1 MLSKMKKTIVFLTGT
16 RADFGKIKSLIA
28 ATQAIE
34 HYDVHI
40 FVTGMHL
47 NAKYGRTIDEI
58 YKSGFKNIY
67 PFINHDHT
75 DFMDRNLSKTIDG
88 FSHYIAELKPDLIV
102 VHGDRGEA
110 LAGAIVGTLN
120 NILVAHIEGGEK
132 SGTVDDI
139 IRHAVTKMS
148 HIHLV
153 ANEEARLRLMQL
165 GELEETIF
173 VIGSPDIDIMMSGT
187 LPSISEV
194 KSYYDIPFGQYAI
207 LMLHPVTTE
216 LENWE
221 DYVTEVMH
229 AVLESKRNYVVVYP
243 NNDLGSDI
251 ILKQYDKL
259 KGLSNFKVY
268 PSTRFEYFL
277 VLLKNADFIIGNS
290 SAGIREAPY
299 YGVPAINIGTRQQ
312 SRTTGSS
319 VYHVDYERDDILS
332 LINHTHAKEKSVDTS
347 AFGDGNSTERFVEM
361 LEKGELWHVNKQKQ
375 FQDRVF

>member
-1 MLSKMKKTIVFLTGT
+1 MSNKMKKTIVFLTGT
-16 RADFGKIKSLIA
+16 RADFGKIKSLISA
-28 ATQAIE
+28 AQAIDKF
-34 HYDVHI
+34 DVHI

-47 NAKYGRTIDEI
+47 NSKYGRTIDEV

-153 ANEEARLRLMQL
+153 ANEEARMRLMQL
-165 GELEETIF
+165 GELEATIF

-187 LPSISEV
+187 LPAIEEV
-194 KSYYDIPFGQYAI
+194 KSYYDIPFKQYGI
-207 LMLHPVTTE
+207 LMFHPVTTE
-216 LENWE
+216 LENWDVYTSQVIE
-221 DYVTEVMH
+221 
-229 AVLESKRNYVVVYP
+229 AVLKSKKNYVVVYP

-251 ILKQYDKL
+251 ILKQYAKL
-259 KGLSNFKVY
+259 NSMENFKVY

-277 VLLKNADFIIGNS
+277 VLLKYADFIIGNS

-299 YGVPAINIGTRQQ
+299 YGTKAINVGTRQQ
-312 SRTTGSS
+312 SRTTGKN
-319 VYHVDYERDDILS
+319 VHHVDYKTSDILKA
-332 LINHTHAKEKSVDTS
+332 INKIDVSEQSVDTS
-347 AFGDGNSTERFVEM
+347 EFGDGKSTERFIEM
-361 LEKGELWHVNKQKQ
+361 LEKDELWLVNKQKQ

>member
-1 MLSKMKKTIVFLTGT
+1 MKKTIVFLTGT

-34 HYDVHI
+34 QYDVHI

-75 DFMDRNLSKTIDG
+75 DFMDRNVSKTIDG

-153 ANEEARLRLMQL
+153 ANEEAQLRLMQL
-165 GELEETIF
+165 GELEETVF

-187 LPSISEV
+187 LPTINEV
-194 KSYYDIPFGQYAI
+194 KLYYDIPFEQYAI

-221 DYVTEVMH
+221 TYVTEVMN
-229 AVLESKRNYVVVYP
+229 AIRESEKNYVVVYP

-259 KGLSNFKVY
+259 KALSNFKVY

-312 SRTTGSS
+312 SRTTGEGI
-319 VYHVDYERDDILS
+319 YHVGYKKGDVLS
-332 LINHTHAKEKSVDTS
+332 QINNVHGKEKSVETTV
-347 AFGDGNSTERFVEM
+347 FGDGNSTERFIEM